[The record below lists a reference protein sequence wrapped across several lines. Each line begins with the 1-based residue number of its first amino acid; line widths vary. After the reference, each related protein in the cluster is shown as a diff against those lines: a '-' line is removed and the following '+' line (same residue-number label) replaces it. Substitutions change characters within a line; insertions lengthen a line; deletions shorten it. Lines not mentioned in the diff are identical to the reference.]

1 VQKVKAREFLESVE
15 GGMIVIEY
23 AVKFLQLS
31 RFSMYLILNEKKKGE
46 KVWKG
51 SKFSYSDHDELFQ
64 YLRFLP
70 VGGSSF
76 DLRGKFEGEYG

>member
-1 VQKVKAREFLESVE
+1 
-15 GGMIVIEY
+15 
-23 AVKFLQLS
+23 
-31 RFSMYLILNEKKKGE
+31 MYLILNEKKKGE

-76 DLRGKFEGEYG
+76 DLKGKFEGEYD